1 MKKKPKA
8 ILFDMGST
16 LIEFENSTWDVL
28 GKLCAQRGYEFLK
41 QEKLSIPGFDEFSN
55 KLDNEFIKTRNEV
68 QENLK
73 EFRVETV
80 VGNLFNSLKFN
91 SSDGLNEG
99 FLESFYRPITEQL
112 TLIDGAIDILKFFR
126 DSKVKIGLV
135 SNTIF
140 PKAYHLKEL
149 TRFEIFPYLDA
160 YHFSSEVGVRK
171 PHPEIYLKTLGELGV
186 DASDAVFVGDR
197 LLEDVGGA
205 QEVGMKGIL
214 VLHERRDY
222 TAPVTPDAKINRLEE
237 LPRVVS
243 NLFEI

>member
-1 MKKKPKA
+1 MKKKLKA

-28 GKLCAQRGYEFLK
+28 GRLCAQRAYQFLK
-41 QEKLSIPGFDEFSN
+41 QEKLSLPGFDEFSN
-55 KLDNEFIKTRNEV
+55 TLDEEFLKARDEV
-68 QENLK
+68 KDSLK

-80 VGNLFNSLKFN
+80 VGNLFGTLKFE
-91 SSDGLNEG
+91 SSDGLCGG
-99 FLESFYRPITEQL
+99 FLDSFYQPIADQL
-112 TLIDGAIDILKFFR
+112 TLIDGALDVLKFFR
-126 DSKVKIGLV
+126 DGNVKIGLV

-140 PKAYHLKEL
+140 PMDYHLREL
-149 TRFEIFPYLDA
+149 RRFGLFPYLDA
-160 YHFSSEVGVRK
+160 YHFSSQVGVRK
-171 PHPEIYLKTLGELGV
+171 PHPEIYNTTLNELGAE
-186 DASDAVFVGDR
+186 ASQAAFVGDR

-222 TAPVTPDAKINRLEE
+222 SAPVTPDAKIDRLEE

-243 NLFEI
+243 SLYEN